1 MLVMQLASIALPG
14 IRHRRQRPQAPGCCP
29 DSCSLLLVCARCHG
43 CRWNPDLEGV
53 LLSFR
58 NERVLTQAATIH
70 PYFPF
75 VRLDVAAE
83 VVVFRPR
90 PGMRLGA

>member
-1 MLVMQLASIALPG
+1 M
-14 IRHRRQRPQAPGCCP
+14 
-29 DSCSLLLVCARCHG
+29 
-43 CRWNPDLEGV
+43 EGV
-53 LLSFR
+53 LLAFR

-75 VRLDVAAE
+75 VRLEVAAE

-90 PGMRLGA
+90 PGMRLGAWAAQSAVASRLLHVACWLHV